1 MAKSRGLGRGLDALL
16 SSASKASE
24 QVAET
29 DNSTQQKSA
38 AAATGDGIAH
48 LGVDLVQRGRYQP
61 RRNFDKEKLQELAD
75 SITEQGIVQP
85 IVVRP
90 VGEGKYEIIAGERR
104 WRAAQL
110 AGLSDVPVVIRDVD
124 DKSAMAMALIENI
137 QRDDLN
143 PLEEA
148 DALQRLISE
157 FGLTHQQIAQAV
169 GKSRTAVTNYIR
181 LLDLESE
188 VKQMVDQKQLE
199 MGHARAVLGL
209 KGSRQ
214 LDAARKV
221 VREGLS
227 VRETERLVRRLQGVD
242 ESKPAKPEPVADP
255 NILTLERDL
264 TEKLGATVKVK
275 SSTKGKGKL
284 EISYNSLDELE
295 GIIEHIQ

>member
-1 MAKSRGLGRGLDALL
+1 MTKSRGLGRGLDALL

-24 QVAET
+24 KVAET
-29 DNSTQQKSA
+29 DSSDQQESTA
-38 AAATGDGIAH
+38 AVTGDSISQ

-75 SITEQGIVQP
+75 SISEQGIVQP

-90 VGEGKYEIIAGERR
+90 IGEGKYEIIAGERR

-110 AGLSDVPVVIRDVD
+110 AGLSEVPVVVRDVD

-188 VKQMVDQKQLE
+188 VKRMVDEKKLE
-199 MGHARAVLGL
+199 MGHARAILGL
-209 KGSRQ
+209 KNGQ
-214 LDAARKV
+214 QVEAANKV
-221 VREGLS
+221 VRQGLS
-227 VRETERLVRRLQGVD
+227 VRETERLVRRMQGED
-242 ESKPAKPEPVADP
+242 ESRPAKPEPVADP

-264 TEKLGATVKVK
+264 TEKLGASVKVK
-275 SSTKGKGKL
+275 SGPKGKGK
-284 EISYNSLDELE
+284 
-295 GIIEHIQ
+295 GK

>member
-1 MAKSRGLGRGLDALL
+1 MGRGLDALL

-24 QVAET
+24 KVAET
-29 DNSTQQKSA
+29 DSSDQQESTA
-38 AAATGDGIAH
+38 AVTGDSISQ

-75 SITEQGIVQP
+75 SISEQGIVQP

-90 VGEGKYEIIAGERR
+90 IGEGKYEIIAGERR

-110 AGLSDVPVVIRDVD
+110 AGLSEVPVVVRDVD

-188 VKQMVDQKQLE
+188 VKRMVDEKKLE
-199 MGHARAVLGL
+199 MGHARAILGL
-209 KGSRQ
+209 KNGQ
-214 LDAARKV
+214 QVEAANKV
-221 VREGLS
+221 VRQGLS
-227 VRETERLVRRLQGVD
+227 VRETERLVRRMQGED
-242 ESKPAKPEPVADP
+242 ESRPAKPEPVADP

-264 TEKLGATVKVK
+264 TEKLGASVKVK
-275 SSTKGKGKL
+275 SGPKGKGK
-284 EISYNSLDELE
+284 
-295 GIIEHIQ
+295 GK